1 MTQTNY
7 VGNPRK
13 TFHLQEVG
21 VKRMPIQQSYLGN
34 CLGFLGLAFLAVT
47 IGWAQ
52 TEPPDPT
59 ATTPTSPPPPSSS
72 TSPSPSPS
80 VPPYQPK
87 FKGDPARSESEAQA
101 LGYMRV
107 VLRAQ
112 REYKKKHDK
121 FAPSLASLAGT
132 GTFTKR
138 MAQSTNRGD
147 YTASFQSRPESSHQS
162 SRHGGAKNEG
172 GGFILTMTPKQ
183 MDVEHR
189 SFYAEDDGVIH
200 ADDQKP
206 ADQDS
211 PKVN

>member
-1 MTQTNY
+1 
-7 VGNPRK
+7 
-13 TFHLQEVG
+13 
-21 VKRMPIQQSYLGN
+21 VKRTPVQLSCLRN
-34 CLGFLGLAFLAVT
+34 CLAFIGLAILGAT
-47 IGWAQ
+47 IVSAQ
-52 TEPPDPT
+52 SPDSPAT
-59 ATTPTSPPPPSSS
+59 APPPPPFPSASSS
-72 TSPSPSPS
+72 SA
-80 VPPYQPK
+80 PPYQQK
-87 FKGDPARSESEAQA
+87 FKGDPAHSESESQA

-121 FAPSLASLAGT
+121 FAPSLAALAGT
-132 GTFTKR
+132 GTFTRR

-147 YTASFQSRPESSHQS
+147 YTASFQSRPETSHHS
-162 SRHGGAKNEG
+162 AAKGEGEG

-183 MDVEHR
+183 MDAEHR

-206 ADQDS
+206 ADPDS